1 MQKAV
6 AGTDTG
12 FESAASRFES
22 FITWR
27 PINHYPETGKP
38 PSYSATPEL
47 LQLLT
52 SSLAR
57 LFKSYLV
64 SAPSP
69 KSVGFRC
76 VQNGPTDLR
85 RNPRDLG
92 DGALARNRRVEA
104 YGGWICG
111 LER

>member
-1 MQKAV
+1 MYRQEFRMQKAV

-64 SAPSP
+64 HRLLNPL
-69 KSVGFRC
+69 GF
-76 VQNGPTDLR
+76 VAFKMGQLT
-85 RNPRDLG
+85 
-92 DGALARNRRVEA
+92 
-104 YGGWICG
+104 YGETQGI
-111 LER
+111 

>member
-52 SSLAR
+52 SL
-57 LFKSYLV
+57 LV
-64 SAPSP
+64 CWMHMA
-69 KSVGFRC
+69 C
-76 VQNGPTDLR
+76 
-85 RNPRDLG
+85 
-92 DGALARNRRVEA
+92 E
-104 YGGWICG
+104 ICG
-111 LER
+111 LVG

>member
-57 LFKSYLV
+57 LFKNYL
-64 SAPSP
+64 
-69 KSVGFRC
+69 
-76 VQNGPTDLR
+76 T
-85 RNPRDLG
+85 
-92 DGALARNRRVEA
+92 RNRRVEA